1 MVLLY
6 MGTFTIFYHQYPPN
20 VSIYTSTMDP
30 MGDERIPYFLRKGHL
45 GTSSLYMWRYHEH
58 MHTHTYAN
66 IYINIYM
73 LTCRCKKCCKLWTVG
88 SVFFS
93 PKNDGTNWIMSVTCH
108 HPLSLDLENLGLVVW
123 HFKVLCKYV
132 SGVIADHYDISW
144 LPCYLLAS
152 LSKIIPPVVC
162 SWLWITCAPL

>member
-58 MHTHTYAN
+58 MHTHTYAY

-88 SVFFS
+88 SVFFFT
-93 PKNDGTNWIMSVTCH
+93 KKWWNKLNNV
-108 HPLSLDLENLGLVVW
+108 
-123 HFKVLCKYV
+123 
-132 SGVIADHYDISW
+132 
-144 LPCYLLAS
+144 CYLPSSSIPRLGKPWFGSLALQS
-152 LSKIIPPVVC
+152 SM
-162 SWLWITCAPL
+162 

>member
-58 MHTHTYAN
+58 MHTHIC
-66 IYINIYM
+66 IYIYKY
-73 LTCRCKKCCKLWTVG
+73 TCWLVDAKNVANSERLDRC
-88 SVFFS
+88 FFS